1 MGRRRGGRKR
11 AMGTRAPM
19 LMPVAPNRRRSLD
32 FVSDRLT
39 DCRRLRA
46 LTVKA
51 PGVIH
56 PPASPFAM
64 SGYAEPDPGAECRE
78 CHSRPASAS
87 ATPQLSTCRKSRTL
101 STAAE
106 NRRLK
111 ATDFTREV
119 FEFYALDESCL
130 WITFGEGSLWW
141 AFAKEGVVETGA
153 GPGHGERHRVLMTPW
168 CNTDINGT
176 VLSIANLSTRLTK
189 VAAYRQTLCRVEAEA
204 YLIRKINGVEEPLV
218 AEAKLVQTAVIDVAE
233 RLVAQLHWR
242 DFEVL
247 CDLIFARSGWQRIA
261 ELGGLQEDTDL
272 VLEQIA
278 SGERAFVQ
286 VKSEAGQQTLN
297 DYIARFEADP
307 SFDRMFFACHSPRT
321 KLEISGSKPVH
332 VWTGEKLARQAV
344 AAGLLDWL
352 VEKAG

>member
-1 MGRRRGGRKR
+1 MSTDTDIQPHPIAPTAVRYIKLGPGNDWFPHARSHNTLEFGHAGLAHEVAALKDR
-11 AMGTRAPM
+11 AAILARHLELGH
-19 LMPVAPNRRRSLD
+19 S
-32 FVSDRLT
+32 
-39 DCRRLRA
+39 
-46 LTVKA
+46 
-51 PGVIH
+51 PG
-56 PPASPFAM
+56 
-64 SGYAEPDPGAECRE
+64 
-78 CHSRPASAS
+78 
-87 ATPQLSTCRKSRTL
+87 
-101 STAAE
+101 
-106 NRRLK
+106 K

-119 FEFYALDESCL
+119 FEFYALDESSL
-130 WITFGEGSLWW
+130 WITFAEGSLWW

-261 ELGGLQEDTDL
+261 ELGGLQKDTDL